1 MNPLRIL
8 IVDDTIVYR
17 SILRGVVDALPECTV
32 VGTASDGAMALD
44 RLAQTPADL
53 VLLDVEMP
61 VMDGLQTLSAIRQ
74 RFPETGV
81 IMVSG
86 VNQNAAKITIRAL
99 QEGALEFIPKP
110 ESSNP
115 ADSRQ
120 ALIDQLGRHVE
131 AFRAGARPAAST
143 SPAAAVVAKAAA
155 PMSPAPASAP
165 ALVSAPDGKRT
176 SRVDIVAIGVSTG
189 GPNAL
194 ARVIPMLPGDLN
206 VPIVLVQHM
215 PPFFTQS
222 LAASLNAQSTL
233 TVKEGAMDDLLEPNT
248 VYVAPGG
255 MHMAVRRDAN
265 GEIRLGL
272 NENPPENNCRPS
284 VDVLFRSVAVQFS
297 GKVLSVIMTGMGTD
311 GREGVRAIR
320 RQGGLCL
327 AQDEDSCVVYG
338 MPRAV
343 VEAGLVDE
351 LITLDALA
359 PRIATL
365 VRTPTL
371 AGRANHG

>member
-1 MNPLRIL
+1 MSPLRIL

-17 SILRGVVDALPECTV
+17 SILRGVVDALPDCTV

-44 RLAQTPADL
+44 RLAQAPADL

-61 VMDGLQTLSAIRQ
+61 VMGGLETLTAIRQ
-74 RFPETGV
+74 RYPDTGV

-86 VNQNAAKITIRAL
+86 VNQNAANITIRAL
-99 QEGALEFIPKP
+99 QQGALEFIPKP

-120 ALIDQLGRHVE
+120 ALVDQLGQHIE
-131 AFRAGARPAAST
+131 AFRAGTRHSSAAPATAVAAPVARPVVPT
-143 SPAAAVVAKAAA
+143 ITQPPA
-155 PMSPAPASAP
+155 
-165 ALVSAPDGKRT
+165 GNRT
-176 SRVDIVAIGVSTG
+176 TRVDVVAIGVSTG

-194 ARVIPMLPGDLN
+194 ARVIPQLPADLG

-215 PPFFTQS
+215 PPLFTQS
-222 LAASLNAQSTL
+222 LASSLNAQSAL

-255 MHMAVRRDAN
+255 RHMALRRDAN
-265 GEIRLGL
+265 RDVRLGL

-343 VEAGLVDE
+343 AEAGLVDE
-351 LITLDALA
+351 LVSLDSLA
-359 PRIATL
+359 PRIAAL

-371 AGRANHG
+371 VGRASHG